1 MLNVAVVG
9 SGPAGLYT
17 AEALVKQAPA
27 LGVEVQVDVLD
38 RLPTPYGLV
47 RYGVA
52 PDHKSIKSIAEY
64 LRKVLESPDVRFVG
78 GVHLGDDVTREDLL
92 GAYDAVVYATGA
104 MRDRRL
110 GIPGED
116 LPGSFAATDF
126 VNWYCGH
133 PDIEMS
139 AFTLD
144 AESVAVIGVG
154 NVAVDVARILA
165 RDPASLAA
173 TDVPQPV
180 LEALHA
186 SKVREVH
193 MIGRRG
199 PAHAK
204 FTTKELR
211 ELGELPGVD
220 VVVYAH
226 EADLKAFDLAGE
238 GLALAES
245 DRRVRGNMVAINGWA
260 SGQEQGAARRL
271 TVRFWLRPTAILGD
285 ERVTGLTLERTRLAA
300 DGSFTGTGE
309 FETLDAQMV
318 LRSVGYQ
325 SVPLP
330 GVPFDSRACVVPN
343 VAGRVTDP
351 ATGDHL
357 PGEYVAGWLKRG
369 PTGVIGTNKSD
380 AAETVRS
387 LFEDLGV
394 ETASVPRAGMLQ
406 HRPADGAPEGESPLA
421 GVLAARGITPVSY
434 QEWMRIETAE
444 RDLAKALGRGDRVK
458 LPGRDA
464 IWSVCRPLQ
473 VLASGRRWYRAGHAV
488 AGAQRVQFGE
498 RGGVVNGSA
507 QPGSRL
513 AGAERANLDL
523 GQAPAGAD
531 HGGVQSVQVLVGGDG
546 DQHVPA
552 LAEHPVSQVE
562 QAGQGLTGG
571 LLGLAPDQFV
581 AVLEHQQ
588 PPLGRLV
595 VIIVAAHG
603 HVHQVAGTAE
613 QDLGIQH
620 AVRLAPRLPLA
631 RERAQQRGLPRPR
644 CAVQQDQP
652 SGGRLRRNR
661 QQAGQRARRRDRIVG
676 LDVHPRG
683 GGDPAAGP
691 VRAVRGLMPEPDA
704 DRAIVGLPFGGG
716 VLGGRFQ
723 RRSGQGLAGRGN
735 GDVGTARPPAH
746 ALDRPSVSGGEQRR
760 LAHRVGGAPAHG
772 RAWRQQARLGPHLVQ
787 VHRA

>member
-110 GIPGED
+110 AIPGED

-133 PDIEMS
+133 PDMDMA

-165 RDPASLAA
+165 RDPASLAV

-204 FTTKELR
+204 YTTKELR

-226 EADLKAFDLAGE
+226 EADLNAFDFSGE
-238 GLALAES
+238 GAALAES

-260 SGQEQGAARRL
+260 AGAAPSGARRL

-285 ERVTGLTLERTRLAA
+285 DKVTGLTLERTRLAA
-300 DGSFTGTGE
+300 DGSFEGTGE

-325 SVPLP
+325 SVPLA
-330 GVPFDSRACVVPN
+330 GVPFDSRANVVPN
-343 VAGRVTDP
+343 VAGRVVDP
-351 ATGDHL
+351 ASGDPL

-394 ETASVPRAGMLQ
+394 ETSSVPRAGMLK
-406 HRPADGAPEGESPLA
+406 HRPAVDGAPAGESPLA
-421 GVLAARGITPVSY
+421 PLLAARGVAPVSY
-434 QEWMRIETAE
+434 EEWLRIETAE
-444 RDLAKALGRGDRVK
+444 RELATALGRGDRVK

-464 IWSVCRPLQ
+464 IWTACRP
-473 VLASGRRWYRAGHAV
+473 V
-488 AGAQRVQFGE
+488 
-498 RGGVVNGSA
+498 
-507 QPGSRL
+507 
-513 AGAERANLDL
+513 
-523 GQAPAGAD
+523 
-531 HGGVQSVQVLVGGDG
+531 
-546 DQHVPA
+546 
-552 LAEHPVSQVE
+552 
-562 QAGQGLTGG
+562 
-571 LLGLAPDQFV
+571 
-581 AVLEHQQ
+581 
-588 PPLGRLV
+588 
-595 VIIVAAHG
+595 
-603 HVHQVAGTAE
+603 
-613 QDLGIQH
+613 
-620 AVRLAPRLPLA
+620 
-631 RERAQQRGLPRPR
+631 
-644 CAVQQDQP
+644 
-652 SGGRLRRNR
+652 
-661 QQAGQRARRRDRIVG
+661 
-676 LDVHPRG
+676 
-683 GGDPAAGP
+683 
-691 VRAVRGLMPEPDA
+691 
-704 DRAIVGLPFGGG
+704 
-716 VLGGRFQ
+716 
-723 RRSGQGLAGRGN
+723 
-735 GDVGTARPPAH
+735 
-746 ALDRPSVSGGEQRR
+746 
-760 LAHRVGGAPAHG
+760 
-772 RAWRQQARLGPHLVQ
+772 
-787 VHRA
+787 